1 MDRITES
8 ELYAELV
15 AAHKRGLPV
24 QPGDITPAQ
33 FAKDI
38 HATIDVARIA
48 LDNEVLAGRLVKV
61 KRTSENNRPM
71 FVYRAAEQKNTSG
84 D

>member
-24 QPGDITPAQ
+24 QPGDITPVQ

-38 HATIDVARIA
+38 HATIDVARVA
-48 LDNEVLAGRLVKV
+48 LDSEVLAGRLVKV
-61 KRTSENNRPM
+61 KRISENNRPM
-71 FVYRAAEQKNTSG
+71 FVYRAAES
-84 D
+84 